1 MEPKALLTGGAEAPD
16 ARPGFFT
23 WPHATML
30 GRRDACGCESRCAL
44 RFPFFRDIPG
54 VLFSMLLRT
63 LLVVFLTLAAT
74 LASAQSSLPPALQ
87 KAWQATKLPAD
98 ALSLIVREVDGS
110 TLLSINP
117 DTPRNPASVMK
128 LVTTW
133 AALSILEP
141 DYVWRTTLL
150 ADQDARVDA
159 AGNLAGSVYV
169 RAGGDPWMTVQD
181 LWSLLRDLRLRGVT
195 HVNDVIVD
203 RSRFG
208 DVSIDPGAFD
218 DSPDRPYNAS
228 PDAMMVGLGATRIL
242 FYPNAQARQWDVIV
256 DPPVPG
262 LRVRGALA
270 WSDARCAGAAHSS
283 NATAQVNTGNGKAGA
298 LEIVLGGTVAGACGE
313 FSLYRLVTSQSA
325 HFAALFERLW
335 RELGGTIGGVIRDG
349 RTPQDARTLVWHD
362 SRSLAE
368 VIRLVNKQSNNV
380 MARHVLLTL
389 AAESDPSGTR
399 GTTVPAA
406 EQAALQALR
415 AQQVDVQGWVIGN
428 GSGLSRLGRVTAQGL
443 GGMLQ
448 RAWAS
453 ALMPEFLSSL
463 AISGV
468 DGTVRRRLRGD
479 KVRGMAHLKTG
490 SLRDVRS
497 IAGYVLGAS
506 GKRTIVVS
514 LVNHA
519 QAANAQLFHDAL
531 IHWLATR

>member
-1 MEPKALLTGGAEAPD
+1 MWIAPRTS
-16 ARPGFFT
+16 ATNSRPV
-23 WPHATML
+23 A
-30 GRRDACGCESRCAL
+30 
-44 RFPFFRDIPG
+44 FP
-54 VLFSMLLRT
+54 MLLRT
-63 LLVVFLTLAAT
+63 LLVFFLTLAAT
-74 LASAQSSLPPALQ
+74 LASAQSALPPVLQ
-87 KAWQATKLPAD
+87 KAWQATKLPGD
-98 ALSLIVREVDGS
+98 ALSLVVRDVDGS

-133 AALSILEP
+133 VALSTLGS

-150 ADQDARVDA
+150 TDPQARVDA
-159 AGNLAGSVYV
+159 AGNLNAAVYV

-195 HVNDVIVD
+195 HLTDVIVD

-208 DVSIDPGAFD
+208 DVGIDPGAFD

-242 FYPNAQARQWDVIV
+242 FSPNAQTRQWDVIV

-270 WSDARCAGAAHSS
+270 WSDARCAGAAHTS
-283 NATAQVNTGNGKAGA
+283 NATAQVKPETGSDGA
-298 LEIVLGGTVAGACGE
+298 PEIVLGGTVAGACGE
-313 FSLYRLVTSQSA
+313 FSLYRLLASQPA

-335 RELGGTIGGVIRDG
+335 RELGGTIGGGIRDG

-389 AAESDPSGTR
+389 AAESGKSGTQ
-399 GTTVPAA
+399 GATVSVA
-406 EQAALQALR
+406 EQVALQALR

-428 GSGLSRLGRVTAQGL
+428 GSGLSRQGRVTAQGL
-443 GGMLQ
+443 SGMLQ

-479 KVRGMAHLKTG
+479 TVRGMAHLKTG
-490 SLRDVRS
+490 SLRDARAV
-497 IAGYVLGAS
+497 AGYVLGAS

-519 QAANAQLFHDAL
+519 QAANAQPFHDAL
-531 IHWLATR
+531 IRWLAAR